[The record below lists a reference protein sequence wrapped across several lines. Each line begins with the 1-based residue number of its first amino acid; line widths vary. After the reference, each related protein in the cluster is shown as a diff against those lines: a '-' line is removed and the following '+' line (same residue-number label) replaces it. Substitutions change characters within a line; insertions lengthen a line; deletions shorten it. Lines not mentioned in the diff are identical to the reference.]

1 MDMCTG
7 IQEEGNKDG
16 LADTDVYKHIH
27 LWKDIRAEVY
37 THTRA
42 HAHIYIER
50 ERKQDTHVYIYIY
63 IHKARMRDAHT

>member
-27 LWKDIRAEVY
+27 LWMDIRAEVY

-42 HAHIYIER
+42 DASIFMDR
-50 ERKQDTHVYIYIY
+50 E
-63 IHKARMRDAHT
+63 